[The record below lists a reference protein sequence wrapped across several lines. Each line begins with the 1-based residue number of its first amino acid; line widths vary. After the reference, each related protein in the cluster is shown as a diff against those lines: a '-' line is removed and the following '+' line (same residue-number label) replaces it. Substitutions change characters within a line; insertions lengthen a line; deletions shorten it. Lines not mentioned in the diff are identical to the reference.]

1 MKIQLKNVKHAD
13 FASQETHCYSASVW
27 VDGKR
32 IGTVENDGRGGSDL
46 FEGDQAAYK
55 LADDYCKTKGEWHNL
70 EGECCDL
77 VNRWLMARDLKRMLK
92 KRILFAKEGRI
103 FEIGTKPTALA
114 LAQFKARRAGVVPL
128 NEMEFEAALDLFA
141 KMAQ

>member
-1 MKIQLKNVKHAD
+1 VKIQLKNVKHAG
-13 FASQETHCYSASVW
+13 FSSEETHCYSASIW

-32 IGTVENDGRGGSDL
+32 IGTVENDGHGGPDR
-46 FEGDQAAYK
+46 FHGDWDAWK
-55 LADDYCKTKGEWHNL
+55 LADNYCRTKGEWHNL

-92 KRILFAKEGRI
+92 KRILFAKEGGI